1 MRTGPD
7 APVRCVRADLLEWEP
22 DRRYELWHDRAVFH
36 FLVEERIAIV
46 TSQP

>member
-1 MRTGPD
+1 MRPCG
-7 APVRCVRADLLEWEP
+7 ASERISSGSRIG
-22 DRRYELWHDRAVFH
+22 YELWHDRAVFH